1 MPDSPRIAIIGGG
14 PAGLRAAE
22 VAAEKG
28 ASVTLF
34 DAMPSVGR
42 KLLVAGKSGLNL
54 TNDEP
59 LETLLTR
66 YSGPGLPVQ
75 QWQSWFHAFDNRAL
89 RHWAG
94 SLGDPTFVSAGGK
107 VFPTSMKAA
116 PLLRRWVSKLRSLGV
131 TFRMH
136 HRWTGIEKLGTL
148 TFTTPDGTHTE
159 SPDATIIALGG
170 ASWPQTGSTGS
181 WPDLLTSHGVT
192 VTPFAPANTG
202 WETPWPKEIL
212 AAAEGAPLK
221 NIAVSSAGQSSV
233 GELVITSYGLEG
245 APLYRLGPQLRT
257 APNPT
262 IEIDFKPTL
271 TLDQVTTRLGDIH
284 RNFVREARRRLETLI
299 HGTAALLKHLPDRG
313 PWTCS
318 PRSSPSEVKHCRI
331 ALTRP
336 RVPSPKPSP
345 PPAASPGATLDDA
358 LMLTKPP
365 GRLRRRRD
373 ARLGSPHRRLPA
385 ASLLLD
391 RHPRSLRSRPP
402 VDPSPPPSAKD

>member
-22 VAAEKG
+22 VAAGKG

-136 HRWTGIEKLGTL
+136 HRWTGIEKPGTL

-221 NIAVSSAGQSSV
+221 NIAVGSAGQSSV

-271 TLDQVTTRLGDIH
+271 TLDEVTTRLGDIH
-284 RNFVREARRRLETLI
+284 RNFVREARRRLKLC
-299 HGTAALLKHLPDRG
+299 HATAALLKHLPDRG
-313 PWTCS
+313 PWTA
-318 PRSSPSEVKHCRI
+318 PAQLAQEIKHCRI
-331 ALTRP
+331 PLTIPRP
-336 RVPSPKPSP
+336 ITEAISTAGGVAWSSLDHNLMLKNLPGTFIAGEMIDWEAPTGGYLLQAAFSTATH
-345 PPAASPGATLDDA
+345 AASAA
-358 LMLTKPP
+358 V
-365 GRLRRRRD
+365 
-373 ARLGSPHRRLPA
+373 HR
-385 ASLLLD
+385 
-391 RHPRSLRSRPP
+391 
-402 VDPSPPPSAKD
+402 

>member
-284 RNFVREARRRLETLI
+284 RNFVREARRRLKLC
-299 HGTAALLKHLPDRG
+299 HATAALLKHLPDRG
-313 PWTCS
+313 PWTA
-318 PRSSPSEVKHCRI
+318 PAQLAQEIKHCRI
-331 ALTRP
+331 P
-336 RVPSPKPSP
+336 
-345 PPAASPGATLDDA
+345 
-358 LMLTKPP
+358 LTKPRPITEAISTAGGVAWSSLDHNLMLKNLP
-365 GRLRRRRD
+365 GTFIAGEMIDWEAPTGGYLLQ
-373 ARLGSPHRRLPA
+373 AAFSTATHA
-385 ASLLLD
+385 ASAAVH
-391 RHPRSLRSRPP
+391 R
-402 VDPSPPPSAKD
+402 